1 MVRAVLADSHSLGGH
16 QGLPESARA
25 LGPRV
30 PPTDLSLLRQV
41 PLSNTHP
48 DPRKSGLAGIN
59 PAERIQLSHLVEL
72 GTDVELD
79 ADIKLS
85 ADVELD
91 ADIGP
96 DAPWSSHSPPSGSSY
111 PVRPSW
117 ISMSS

>member
-1 MVRAVLADSHSLGGH
+1 MVRAVLADSHSLGVTRAC
-16 QGLPESARA
+16 QNPPGLWG
-25 LGPRV
+25 LGS
-30 PPTDLSLLRQV
+30 PPIDLSLLRQV
-41 PLSNTHP
+41 PLLNTHP
-48 DPRKSGLAGIN
+48 DPRRSGLVGIN

-79 ADIKLS
+79 ADIELS

-96 DAPWSSHSPPSGSSY
+96 DALWSSHSPPSGSSY